1 MKYAQEMMLH
11 SDSGYCMPFEERD
24 RDVEVT
30 LGYGKQRHP
39 QTGETFFHHGV
50 DFKAHRYL
58 LSAVATGQVS
68 GIGSDAVHGI
78 YQVIRYGRYE
88 VTYSHL
94 SNVFKTFGNTV
105 KAGQIVAVSDHLLHM
120 EVRFDGKELNPIEF
134 LTMLYGNIK
143 ATEQNGQAGVPE
155 LVTLDMDLHTL
166 YDKDQKE
173 IEELMLRFYPD
184 YMQDMR
190 QGLYAVPSHTE
201 QALRNIFSVS
211 AMKHYFYETLPSMAN
226 PLGMGNRS
234 IPIAEK
240 VQNLLIGDFLNYLA
254 LRQHV
259 FLSSMSEDIK
269 KNDLKKP

>member
-1 MKYAQEMMLH
+1 MKYTQEMMLH

-68 GIGSDAVHGI
+68 GIGSDAGHGI

-120 EVRFDGKELNPIEF
+120 EVRFDGRELNPR
-134 LTMLYGNIK
+134 
-143 ATEQNGQAGVPE
+143 VPY
-155 LVTLDMDLHTL
+155 H
-166 YDKDQKE
+166 
-173 IEELMLRFYPD
+173 
-184 YMQDMR
+184 
-190 QGLYAVPSHTE
+190 
-201 QALRNIFSVS
+201 
-211 AMKHYFYETLPSMAN
+211 
-226 PLGMGNRS
+226 
-234 IPIAEK
+234 
-240 VQNLLIGDFLNYLA
+240 A
-254 LRQHV
+254 LRQHQGNGAERTGRRPRTCHARHG
-259 FLSSMSEDIK
+259 SSYP
-269 KNDLKKP
+269 L